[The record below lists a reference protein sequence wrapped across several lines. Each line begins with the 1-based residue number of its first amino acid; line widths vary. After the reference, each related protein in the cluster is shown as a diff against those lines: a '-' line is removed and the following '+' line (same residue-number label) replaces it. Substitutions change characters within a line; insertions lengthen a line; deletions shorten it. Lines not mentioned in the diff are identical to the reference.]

1 MLIEA
6 KYFLLSQ
13 DLLSEEASK
22 GAATNSQGVAFE
34 AAMSKELHHKKQFA
48 EQHPNEE
55 GMSAAEAHKH
65 HMNNL
70 SHEMQG
76 NIAAGAKKAAEALRE
91 HLHEHG
97 IFDKNEKLTTTWTS
111 KPGQLSKTVG
121 VEDKDNPSDI
131 VLSSKD
137 KTKHIGASLKFGDKP
152 GLRSPGVKDLSKL
165 ASIPHFQNEIDAHKE
180 ELAKDMGRYGKGE
193 TQTERHNAYR
203 QSEKS
208 NNPKELAAVAKVKAK
223 SLAFRATMA
232 SRYAAGLSKLSH
244 DKATDAVR
252 RLMNAEETKTH
263 YIKVS
268 HNPKNGKTH
277 ISDPVQEFKDI
288 NSKVKKYH
296 FSGHGMYTD
305 IHAEDKQGEL
315 HHIAR
320 IGIKD
325 KSSPMTNIVGSVQP
339 VTSGYSKILN
349 K

>member
-6 KYFLLSQ
+6 KYFLLS
-13 DLLSEEASK
+13 DILMEAAGQGS
-22 GAATNSQGVAFE
+22 ATNSQGVAFE

-76 NIAAGAKKAAEALRE
+76 NISAGAKKASEALRE

-131 VLSSKD
+131 VLSNKD
-137 KTKHIGASLKFGDKP
+137 KSKHVGISLKFGEKP
-152 GLRSPGVKDLSKL
+152 GLRSPGVKDLSKI
-165 ASIPHFQNEIDAHKE
+165 AGIKHFQDEIDSHKE
-180 ELAKDMGRYGKGE
+180 ELAKDMGSYGGG
-193 TQTERHNAYR
+193 AS
-203 QSEKS
+203 QSERNDSYRAAEKS
-208 NNPKELAAVAKVKAK
+208 SNPKALATVAKVKAK
-223 SLAFRATMA
+223 SLAFRSMMA
-232 SRYAAGLSKLSH
+232 SRYAAGLSNLPA
-244 DKATDAVR
+244 DKAKDAVR
-252 RLMNAEETKTH
+252 RLMNAEETNTK

-268 HNPKNGKTH
+268 HNPKTGKTD
-277 ISDPVQEFKDI
+277 ISDPVQEFKDMHE
-288 NSKVKKYH
+288 KVKKYH
-296 FSGHGMYTD
+296 FSSHGMYTD
-305 IHAEDKQGEL
+305 IHAEDKQGNL

-325 KSSPMTNIVGSVQP
+325 KSSPMTNIVGAVAHA
-339 VTSGYSKILN
+339 SGYKKLIN
-349 K
+349 Q

>member
-70 SHEMQG
+70 SHDMQT
-76 NIAAGAKKAAEALRE
+76 NIAAGAKKAAEALRD
-91 HLHEHG
+91 HLHENG
-97 IFDKNEKLTTTWTS
+97 IFDKDEKLTTTWTS

-131 VLSSKD
+131 VLSKKD
-137 KTKHIGASLKFGDKP
+137 KSKHVGISLKFGEKP
-152 GLRSPGVKDLSKL
+152 GLRSPGVKDLAKI
-165 ASIPHFQNEIDAHKE
+165 AGIKHFQDEIDSHKE
-180 ELAKDMGRYGKGE
+180 ELAKDMGRYGGGSS
-193 TQTERHNAYR
+193 QTERNDSYR
-203 QSEKS
+203 AAEKS
-208 NNPKELAAVAKVKAK
+208 DNPKALATVAKVKAK
-223 SLAFRATMA
+223 SLAFRASMA
-232 SRYAAGLSKLSH
+232 SRYAAGLSNLPA
-244 DKATDAVR
+244 DKAKDAVR
-252 RLMNAEETKTH
+252 RLMNAEETATP

-268 HNPKNGKTH
+268 HNPKNGKTDV
-277 ISDPVQEFKDI
+277 SDPVQEFKDMHA
-288 NSKVKKYH
+288 KVKKYH
-296 FSGHGMYTD
+296 FSSNGMYAD
-305 IHAEDKQGEL
+305 VHAEDKQGTL

-325 KSSPMTNIVGSVQP
+325 KSSPMTNIVGSVAHAG
-339 VTSGYSKILN
+339 GYKKILN